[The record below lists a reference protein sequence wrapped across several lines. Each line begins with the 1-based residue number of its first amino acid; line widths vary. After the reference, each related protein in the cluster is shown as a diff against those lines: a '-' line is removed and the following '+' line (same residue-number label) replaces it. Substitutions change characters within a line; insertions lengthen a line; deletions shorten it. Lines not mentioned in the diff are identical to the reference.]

1 MNFEKVKEIV
11 EEFFNGQYDVIK
23 FLGEGSYA
31 QVYLVRHN
39 YLNDKRAMKII
50 KEPLTNTANI
60 ESIFHEVQIASQLRQ
75 ENIISIYDAGII
87 YDFAYFV
94 LEYISGGDLEDFR
107 NSYIKENESIPIH
120 ICLNIMKQILLG
132 LNTLHSSKPTIIHRD
147 LKTKNILMNYNDDED
162 IIIKISDFGFAREL
176 SSKSEDFEVG
186 GTKPYM
192 APECFKGIFSTESDV
207 YAVGVIFYLLLTTSF
222 PYNIDEY
229 EIEDIVDGRP
239 WKKILKL
246 PSQFDENIPKF
257 IDKIALKSIQ
267 KDPEKRYKDA
277 NEFIDDLEIAI
288 DTFKEYAYYQDYL
301 NEKKE
306 SKEEQEYHYDY
317 IVNDNILEAFRLA
330 KIEDG
335 LDEAISILEKEVL
348 KDYEIRKS
356 YAKTLRLWK
365 GDYPDAKLISEAFTV
380 TLKGENYKLAIEM
393 LNEAF
398 AYNPI
403 LKESYGHYIDLWNIF
418 IDLDKDKDLKRA
430 INALENLM
438 QSDDRINDI
447 YKDSIDT
454 LRTFDKNR
462 ILEESIALSKKNKLV
477 DSSKLLEFLVVSDD
491 DIRKDYAYKLS
502 LYKQDMRM

>member
-1 MNFEKVKEIV
+1 
-11 EEFFNGQYDVIK
+11 
-23 FLGEGSYA
+23 
-31 QVYLVRHN
+31 
-39 YLNDKRAMKII
+39 
-50 KEPLTNTANI
+50 
-60 ESIFHEVQIASQLRQ
+60 
-75 ENIISIYDAGII
+75 
-87 YDFAYFV
+87 
-94 LEYISGGDLEDFR
+94 
-107 NSYIKENESIPIH
+107 
-120 ICLNIMKQILLG
+120 
-132 LNTLHSSKPTIIHRD
+132 
-147 LKTKNILMNYNDDED
+147 MNYNDDED